1 MVKQIIQRIK
11 GALALPFIQNTMKLS
26 ASTIL
31 LMFIPLFVTPIL
43 SRIYTPED
51 YAAWGIFSSTYYII
65 SAFIFLSYENTIVK
79 SNVPEEVPNLVALSL
94 VVCWSI
100 TFIIAVVFSVGK
112 LAGLPFFGDFP
123 SVPLLIILILAT
135 TTHKIC
141 SAMANREKRYGM
153 MSAANIV
160 NGSAQ
165 AGIRI
170 LLGVFPIV
178 SYGLLVGNVTA
189 HAITAVI
196 LLIGLRDVWF
206 DKSFLKAIS
215 WKEMK
220 SLAYKNRKFPK
231 YDMPARLVEFAMANL
246 TLIILSFFYAK
257 SEIGC
262 YSMVVQF
269 LLVPITMVGTA
280 MAGVFYREISENRAD
295 AATVAT
301 TTRRAAKITF
311 LISLVPTLFLAL
323 GGDKLLVIILGEQ
336 WIKAGPLALCL
347 AIYSIPL
354 ILSEPLLPV
363 FRTLDRQEIRFK
375 WNLVNFV
382 CSFSAL
388 IAAAIFIKNLYIVLI
403 VYSVCYGF
411 VRFMMYFQVLRL
423 SGVKLK
429 SISPYFVPAVA
440 GAYGILIVR
449 LFVSVL

>member
-1 MVKQIIQRIK
+1 
-11 GALALPFIQNTMKLS
+11 
-26 ASTIL
+26 
-31 LMFIPLFVTPIL
+31 MFIPLFVTPIL
-43 SRIYTPED
+43 SRIYSPED

-79 SNVPEEVPNLVALSL
+79 SNEPKEVPNLVALSL

-100 TFIIAVVFSVGK
+100 TFIIGVVFSVGK
-112 LAGLPFFGDFP
+112 WIGLPFFSDFP

-135 TTHKIC
+135 TTHKVC
-141 SAMANREKRYGM
+141 GAMANREKRYGM
-153 MSAANIV
+153 MSAVNIV

-165 AGIRI
+165 AAIRI
-170 LLGVFPIV
+170 LLGLFPIV

-189 HAITAVI
+189 HAIAAII
-196 LLIGLRDVWF
+196 LLIGLRKVWF
-206 DKSFLKAIS
+206 DKGFIQAIS
-215 WKEMK
+215 WKEMTY
-220 SLAYKNRKFPK
+220 LAYKNRKFPK

-269 LLVPITMVGTA
+269 LLVPITMVGMA
-280 MAGVFYREISENRAD
+280 MAGVFYREISENRSD
-295 AATVAT
+295 AAMVAS

-311 LISLVPTLFLAL
+311 LISIVPALFLVF

-375 WNLVNFV
+375 LNLVNLI

-388 IAAAIFIKNLYIVLI
+388 IAAAYFVKDLYWVLI
-403 VYSVCYGF
+403 IYSVCYGA
-411 VRFMMYFQVLRL
+411 VRFIIYSRVLRIA
-423 SGVKLK
+423 GVKLK
-429 SISPYFVPAVA
+429 TVSPYFIPVVVGTYVLLA
-440 GAYGILIVR
+440 IRLI
-449 LFVSVL
+449 VSVL